1 MTGQPASRDPPR
13 DLASRRVVIPLR
25 RSAAGMAP
33 ALDDGTHALAKLAFA
48 ATLPFFA
55 QVFYYLNEYPAP
67 YLLSKAWPFLT
78 LPLALYGMIR
88 LKLPVGRMFLMVLA
102 YGLGFTPLVSVIQ
115 LGNGFLDALTTTIKA
130 WPFTYYFSLSALL
143 ALLAVPPESIRKAVV
158 GLGATTFFL
167 MVIIYLVAPASWYAD
182 NPADSK
188 LLLFDLERG
197 YRVYMPMVFGMILVF
212 FLSRAFVLR
221 RNILYGLGV
230 VLAFAPMLLI
240 YKQRAAIAAALVVV
254 VFGMTMSL
262 PPRARR
268 IVIGLG
274 LAAVAVGIFLVGRKL
289 GLLPGGGASGDA
301 QDAFGAS
308 LSVRQNSSALAFA
321 FLGDDPM
328 RWIFGVGATTRF
340 STVTL
345 NDIFG
350 NDQFF
355 IADLGWIGV
364 IFEYGILGAVLLAV
378 LHGWC
383 LVTTWRLTR
392 GLDDPFALA
401 LSDYVLYLVVSSAV
415 YSVVFTPGELGV
427 VMALTIYLD
436 RRRRALPP
444 GPPPG
449 EPRRFGLG
457 RPMGIRRVTLGR
469 SGAIARAG

>member
-1 MTGQPASRDPPR
+1 MTDQPASRDPPQ
-13 DLASRRVVIPLR
+13 RRVVIPLR
-25 RSAAGMAP
+25 RGATIAP
-33 ALDDGTHALAKLAFA
+33 GRDDGTGGLATLAFA
-48 ATLPFFA
+48 ATLPLFA

-78 LPLALYGMIR
+78 LPLALYGLVR
-88 LKLPVGRMFLMVLA
+88 LRLPAGRMFMVVLA

-115 LGNGFLDALTTTIKA
+115 LGNGFLDALTTTVKA
-130 WPFTYYFSLSALL
+130 WPLTYYFSLSALL
-143 ALLAVPPESIRKAVV
+143 ALLAVPPESIRKAVL
-158 GLGATTFFL
+158 GLGAATFFL

-212 FLSRAFVLR
+212 FLSRSFVLR

-254 VFGMTMSL
+254 AVGVTMSL
-262 PPRARR
+262 PQRARR
-268 IVIGLG
+268 IVLGLG
-274 LAAVAVGIFLVGRKL
+274 MAAGAVGLFLVGRKL
-289 GLLPGGGASGDA
+289 GLLPGGGSGDA

-308 LSVRQNSSALAFA
+308 LAVRQHSSALAFA

-364 IFEYGILGAVLLAV
+364 VFEYGIIGAVLLAA
-378 LHGWC
+378 LHAWC
-383 LVTTWRLTR
+383 FITAFRLTR

-401 LSDYVLYLVVSSAV
+401 LCDYVLYLIVSSAV

-427 VMALTIYLD
+427 VMALTVYLD

-444 GPPPG
+444 GPPPTG
-449 EPRRFGLG
+449 QGAVSPPKAIRHVALGGVSGRTSGRGMLG
-457 RPMGIRRVTLGR
+457 R
-469 SGAIARAG
+469 AG

>member
-1 MTGQPASRDPPR
+1 MTDQPASRDPPR
-13 DLASRRVVIPLR
+13 DPPSRRVVIPLR
-25 RSAAGMAP
+25 RSASGMAP
-33 ALDDGTHALAKLAFA
+33 ALDTGTHVLAKLAFA
-48 ATLPFFA
+48 ATLPLFA

-78 LPLALYGMIR
+78 LPLALYGMVR
-88 LKLPVGRMFLMVLA
+88 LKLPVGRMFLVVLA
-102 YGLGFTPLVSVIQ
+102 YGLGFTPMVSVIQ

-130 WPFTYYFSLSALL
+130 WPFTYYFSLSAVL
-143 ALLAVPPESIRKAVV
+143 ALLAVPPESIRKAVL
-158 GLGATTFFL
+158 GLGAATFFL
-167 MVIIYLVAPASWYAD
+167 MVIIYLVAPTSWYAD

-197 YRVYMPMVFGMILVF
+197 YRVYMPMFFGMILVF

-230 VLAFAPMLLI
+230 ALAFAPMLLI

-254 VFGMTMSL
+254 AFGMAMSL
-262 PPRARR
+262 PQRARR
-268 IVIGLG
+268 IVIGLA
-274 LAAVAVGIFLVGRKL
+274 LAATAVGLFLVGRKL
-289 GLLPGGGASGDA
+289 GLLPGGGSGDA

-321 FLGDDPM
+321 FLGDDPL

-364 IFEYGILGAVLLAV
+364 VFEYGIIGAVLLAV
-378 LHGWC
+378 LHFWC
-383 LVTTWRLTR
+383 FATAFRLTR

-401 LSDYVLYLVVSSAV
+401 LSDYVLYLIISSAV

-449 EPRRFGLG
+449 EPRHFGLG
-457 RPMGIRRVTLGR
+457 RPVGIRRVTLGR
-469 SGAIARAG
+469 SGATARAG

>member
-1 MTGQPASRDPPR
+1 MTDHPASRDPPQ
-13 DLASRRVVIPLR
+13 RRVVIPLR
-25 RSAAGMAP
+25 RSASGMAP
-33 ALDDGTHALAKLAFA
+33 ALDGGASMLAKLAFA
-48 ATLPFFA
+48 ATLPLFA

-78 LPLALYGMIR
+78 LPLALYGMVR
-88 LKLPVGRMFLMVLA
+88 LKLPAGRMFLLVLA
-102 YGLGFTPLVSVIQ
+102 YGLGFTPMVSVIQ

-130 WPFTYYFSLSALL
+130 WPFTYYFSLSAVL
-143 ALLAVPPESIRKAVV
+143 ALLAVPPESVRKAVL
-158 GLGATTFFL
+158 GLGAATFFL
-167 MVIIYLVAPASWYAD
+167 MVIIYLVAPTSWYAD

-197 YRVYMPMVFGMILVF
+197 YRVYMPMFFGMILVF

-221 RNILYGLGV
+221 RNILYGLCV

-254 VFGMTMSL
+254 IFGMAMSL
-262 PPRARR
+262 PQRARR

-274 LAAVAVGIFLVGRKL
+274 LAAVAVGVFLVGRKL
-289 GLLPGGGASGDA
+289 GLLPGGAAPGDA

-321 FLGDDPM
+321 FLGDDPL

-364 IFEYGILGAVLLAV
+364 VFEYGIIGAVLLAA
-378 LHGWC
+378 LHFWC
-383 LVTTWRLTR
+383 FVTAFRLTR
-392 GLDDPFALA
+392 GLEDPFALA
-401 LSDYVLYLVVSSAV
+401 LSDYVLYLIISSAV

-436 RRRRALPP
+436 RRRRLLPP
-444 GPPPG
+444 GPPP
-449 EPRRFGLG
+449 EERRLLPIG
-457 RPMGIRRVTLGR
+457 RTSGGRRVTLGR